1 MADDIVM
8 LTQQFTFFKTADL
21 DEIGVHIGDI
31 TVEIG
36 GGQYVG
42 CLTEGYVV
50 TGKFKRMVKFSGAS

>member
-42 CLTEGYVV
+42 CLTEV